1 MSTFPK
7 NTSPIDCAFEL
18 FDPSEAELPVNDP
31 TQHLLWPAVH
41 RAASNLLVRCPFPS
55 PHNSL
60 VFDDPDAAAQGFD
73 FDLVP
78 EEFSLD
84 TPAGMADAKYMKLA
98 AALRS
103 TIEASGHT
111 VQDLLPY
118 LSSPV
123 PSPAQSAVSTET
135 SAPLPSSTT
144 PTAAADDD
152 GPTTTAFDDSAAL
165 DLDLAF
171 FTEPHHQQSAGVR
184 APTYVLHFAAHNKSC
199 V

>member
-1 MSTFPK
+1 M
-7 NTSPIDCAFEL
+7 L
-18 FDPSEAELPVNDP
+18 
-31 TQHLLWPAVH
+31 
-41 RAASNLLVRCPFPS
+41 RCPFPS
-55 PHNSL
+55 PTYSL

-103 TIEASGHT
+103 TIEASGHSLAD
-111 VQDLLPY
+111 VLPY

-144 PTAAADDD
+144 PTAADD

-165 DLDLAF
+165 DLDLVF
-171 FTEPHHQQSAGVR
+171 FTDPHQSAGVC
-184 APTYVLHFAAHNKSC
+184 APTYVLYISHFAQRTK
-199 V
+199 VV